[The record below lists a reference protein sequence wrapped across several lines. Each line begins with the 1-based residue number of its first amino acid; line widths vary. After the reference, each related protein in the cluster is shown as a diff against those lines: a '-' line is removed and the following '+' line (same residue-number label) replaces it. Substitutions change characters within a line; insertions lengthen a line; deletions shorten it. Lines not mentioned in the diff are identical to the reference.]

1 MRNDLYVTGIWVKNF
16 LTRNKRLLIRTVF
29 VLIGLKTER
38 ATWSFI
44 AQKARVSLVA
54 YLHVSAAF
62 ITKERSL
69 GWSKTANRICGIHW
83 EKRRIKHT
91 QMKGKQCNLLEQFS
105 YDLEM
110 KTREQ
115 NRNNKRVETA
125 IWLVQTRVAFGWL
138 SEHSG
143 EKNFIPKNFLEI
155 NRYFALMSYCNTI
168 GQSNYA
174 FSILGFLWRENE
186 EAMFFLSFHALAAA
200 SSSGASFF
208 ARYRRATGYDP
219 QGRRPPSPSRLPLRA
234 Q

>member
-1 MRNDLYVTGIWVKNF
+1 MN
-16 LTRNKRLLIRTVF
+16 IRV
-29 VLIGLKTER
+29 R
-38 ATWSFI
+38 
-44 AQKARVSLVA
+44 
-54 YLHVSAAF
+54 
-62 ITKERSL
+62 
-69 GWSKTANRICGIHW
+69 GIHC

-91 QMKGKQCNLLEQFS
+91 QMKGKQCNLFKQFS

-186 EAMFFLSFHALAAA
+186 ETMFWSFHPLADKTNNEHLQRSRSYENHSIWKVHARAA
-200 SSSGASFF
+200 QKRRRVSELRRLF
-208 ARYRRATGYDP
+208 ARLVSLAHWWIACSQAGETFEY
-219 QGRRPPSPSRLPLRA
+219 PSAVNKLSDEFSVLL
-234 Q
+234 